1 MAKMNREQQKAFFAR
16 TGGKKTS
23 TEVVQAF
30 LDMKK
35 KTVSNTSTDGEK
47 LFLFG
52 NKIAERISDDRV
64 EITTAGFATSTTK
77 ERLNKLPNVDITT
90 RKFELFLNGK
100 KWDGKPTVV
109 SLNG

>member
-1 MAKMNREQQKAFFAR
+1 MAKMNREQQKAFFAK

-35 KTVSNTSTDGEK
+35 KTISNTSTDGEK

-52 NKIAERISDDRV
+52 NKIAERINNNKV
-64 EITTAGFATSTTK
+64 EITTAGFPTSTTK
-77 ERLNKLPNVDITT
+77 ERLNKIPNVDIRT

-100 KWDGKPTVV
+100 KWDGSPKVV
-109 SLNG
+109 SLLG